1 MDVGNEKLLGDKSNA
16 KNSKPNLKI
25 EIN

>member
-16 KNSKPNLKI
+16 KNSKANLKI